1 MKTYIC
7 ALLSLCLAVLAA
19 GTPAVASQEGKLS
32 SPQAPPLARAA
43 DEFKVLTRD
52 MGMRPGSPV
61 AAQKIHGAK
70 MLWHGRVY
78 ENLRNDILDAIPH
91 QVRQNGESKSPLR
104 RNQFGFNVAGPV
116 IIPHLL
122 KNSKNTFFTM
132 SYEGVRELVFHASL
146 HTVPTAAQ
154 RVGDFSQTV
163 DEAGNLL
170 PIYDPSATVPNAAY
184 DPSQPVSTSNLQYLR
199 STFPGNRIPAARLAP
214 AVQQALSLTRCRI
227 PPSARFFRTTIS

>member
-7 ALLSLCLAVLAA
+7 ALLSVCFVLSATGA
-19 GTPAVASQEGKLS
+19 TAIASQEGKS
-32 SPQAPPLARAA
+32 SSQQVPPLTRAV

-61 AAQKIHGAK
+61 TAQKNHGPK
-70 MLWHGRVY
+70 MLWHGRIY
-78 ENLRNDILDAIPH
+78 ENFRNDVLDAIPH
-91 QVRQNGESKSPLR
+91 QVRQNGESQSPLR

-122 KNSKNTFFTM
+122 KNSKNTFFTL

-170 PIYDPSATVPNAAY
+170 PIYDPVTTTLNPFY

-199 STFPGNRIPAARLAP
+199 STFPAEPHPCSAPGADRAASLVPVSPAQYGYRPFLP
-214 AVQQALSLTRCRI
+214 E
-227 PPSARFFRTTIS
+227 